1 MLKVMSRLCYEF
13 VFGEEMF
20 LHYND
25 DDDDDDDEYESDED
39 IWNVEPPQPSQL
51 GNILVLE
58 HSPLSL
64 ITQFSS
70 LSR

>member
-20 LHYND
+20 LHYN
-25 DDDDDDDEYESDED
+25 DDEYESDED

-70 LSR
+70 LLFSLVD